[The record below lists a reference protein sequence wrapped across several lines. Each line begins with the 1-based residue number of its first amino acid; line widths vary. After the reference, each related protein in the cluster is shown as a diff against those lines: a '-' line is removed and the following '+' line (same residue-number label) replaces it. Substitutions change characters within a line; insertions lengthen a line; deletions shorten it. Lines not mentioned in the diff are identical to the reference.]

1 MIIMRAMFRFIT
13 ASCLIL
19 SSVLLPVVAQQSKDT
34 QSLTQLEKAYQQ
46 VLFEYFQGN
55 FKEALTQ
62 FSILESRYPN
72 QLASIPNPGVSPEL
86 LKGGISLAFG
96 LDQQAADIFR
106 RLLSNNTDAKT
117 RTQAWMM
124 LGKSFYQK
132 QQFGEANEALA
143 NISIDEAQEYL
154 EIANQD
160 ELIYLRSQLYYWQN
174 AQADSPIRWLS
185 QLSGDSVYYDYVRYN
200 QGLAEL
206 QQGEYQ
212 KSAETLSSFAESRA
226 NNWLT
231 GWFSPLQVSDQAEAS
246 ALRDRA
252 FVTLGY
258 AHLQNN
264 QANKAIEAFDQVR
277 LDSLDT
283 QAALLG
289 YGWAASMKEDYQ
301 LALSV
306 WSRLQQN
313 PQSSEYVL
321 EAYLASAFAYEKAF
335 APSQALSNLQLG
347 LERYQSEVSSLQ
359 TLREQ
364 VNNAFF
370 VELAQI
376 DQSERTVESQL
387 THLLLKKS
395 IRIELEHLRE
405 SLVLQKQLTDWQARL
420 ATFDL
425 MLDEREVE
433 TEARTALLKQNET
446 LGRLALLKQSRD
458 ILSQKIALAQQDVLV
473 LMPEQEMAWQK
484 RLNRASEVHS
494 TVQQKKQTLQQK
506 SLSQR
511 YQQRLDRLR
520 GIMLWNASEASSDRI
535 WQAEKQLAEVNQLI
549 LKTTA
554 QQAILEARIARKPEF
569 PEQRKRIQVL
579 RQRLTEQLR
588 ASQSIVDSQLVALS
602 LAFDAEFEKQL
613 TQLKDYQ
620 LQAQLALVRLNDEA
634 FRKIQAEQ
642 RQGGQSNVQ

>member
-1 MIIMRAMFRFIT
+1 MKTMGPMFRFIT
-13 ASCLIL
+13 ALCLIV
-19 SSVLLPVVAQQSKDT
+19 SSMLMSVVAQQT
-34 QSLTQLEKAYQQ
+34 QDKRLPNQLEKAYQQ

-55 FKEALTQ
+55 FEQALVL
-62 FSILESRYPN
+62 FSILQSKYPN
-72 QLASIPNPGVSPEL
+72 QLANIPNPGVSPEL
-86 LKGGISLAFG
+86 LKGGMSLAFG
-96 LDQQAADIFR
+96 LDQQAGDIFR
-106 RLLSNNTDAKT
+106 RLLSQNSDAKT
-117 RTQAWMM
+117 RIQAWMM
-124 LGKSFYQK
+124 LAKSYYQK
-132 QQFGEANEALA
+132 QQYDEASHALS
-143 NISIDEAQEYL
+143 NISADEAQEYL
-154 EIANQD
+154 EIASQD
-160 ELIYLRSQLYYWQN
+160 ELVYLRSQLYYWQN
-174 AQADSPIRWLS
+174 AQTKAPLSWLS

-212 KSAETLSSFAESRA
+212 KSADTLGSFAESRA
-226 NNWLT
+226 NNWLS
-231 GWFSPLQVSDQAEAS
+231 GWFSPLQVSDQAEAN

-264 QANKAIEAFDQVR
+264 QANKAIAAFTEVR

-289 YGWAASMKEDYQ
+289 YGWAASMNEDYQ

-335 APSQALSNLQLG
+335 APSQALTNLQLG
-347 LERYQSEVSSLQ
+347 LDRYQSEATSLQ
-359 TLREQ
+359 TLRGQ

-370 VELAQI
+370 IQLAQI
-376 DQSERTVESQL
+376 EQSERSAESQL

-405 SLVLQKQLTDWQARL
+405 TLVLQKQLTDWQIRL

-433 TEARTALLKQNET
+433 TEARTAQLKQNET
-446 LGRLALLKQSRD
+446 LGRLDLLKQTRD
-458 ILSQKIALAQQDVLV
+458 SLSQKILLAQQDVFV
-473 LMPEQEMAWQK
+473 LMPEQEIAWQA
-484 RLNRASEVHS
+484 RLDRATEVHS

-506 SLSQR
+506 PLSQR
-511 YQQRLDRLR
+511 YQQRLNRLR
-520 GIMLWNASEASSDRI
+520 GVMLWNASEASSERI
-535 WQAEKQLAEVNQLI
+535 WQAKKQLAEVNQLI

-569 PEQRKRIQVL
+569 PEQRQRIQLL
-579 RQRLTEQLR
+579 RQRLSEQIR
-588 ASQSIVDSQLVALS
+588 ASQRIVDSQLVALNR
-602 LAFDAEFEKQL
+602 AFDAEFEKQL

-620 LQAQLALVRLNDEA
+620 LQAQLALVRLNDGA